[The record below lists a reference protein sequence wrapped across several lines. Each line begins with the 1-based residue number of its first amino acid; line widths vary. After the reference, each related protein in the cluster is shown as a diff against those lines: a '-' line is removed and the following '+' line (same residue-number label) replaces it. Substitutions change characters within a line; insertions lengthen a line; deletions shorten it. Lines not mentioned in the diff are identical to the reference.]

1 MKSII
6 EFDSKEVL
14 DTQIEGIVAA
24 VKQCSV
30 KSENGGIIPS
40 GTKVYRGDSR
50 DIGQLENDKGFYPSS
65 ILKENEKYT
74 EHAIGQINVI
84 MHMEDTPQDF
94 IHKWKYSMNEDWGVL
109 EKVVKGYKGR
119 LAGVCCGFNTGQ
131 KGGKEYCIT
140 LPALYAVKAVRDGNN
155 AICFY
160 ADNPLLEKSSSIWM
174 HLCNIGNS
182 EEFVSLTPVPMS
194 WIKEIKKKGGYYN
207 D

>member
-1 MKSII
+1 MKKLVN
-6 EFDSKEVL
+6 FNSKEVL
-14 DTQIEGIVAA
+14 DTQTEGIVAA

-50 DIGQLENDKGFYPSS
+50 DIGQLENDKGFIPSS

-74 EHAIGQINVI
+74 EHAIGQMDKII
-84 MHMEDTPQDF
+84 GMKEKPIDF
-94 IHKWKYSMNEDWGVL
+94 IDKWKYSMRGDLGEL
-109 EKVVKGYKGR
+109 ENVIKGHNGR
-119 LAGVCCGFNTGQ
+119 MAGVCCGFNTGQ
-131 KGGKEYCIT
+131 MGGHEYCIT

-182 EEFVSLTPVPMS
+182 EEFVSLTPVPIK
-194 WIKEIKKKGGYYN
+194 WIEEI
-207 D
+207 